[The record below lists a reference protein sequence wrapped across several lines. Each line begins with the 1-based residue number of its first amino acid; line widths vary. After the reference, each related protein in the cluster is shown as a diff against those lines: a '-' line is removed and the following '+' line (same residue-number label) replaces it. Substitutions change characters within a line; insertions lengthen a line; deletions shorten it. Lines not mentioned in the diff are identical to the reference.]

1 MINNQEGHE
10 KDHMETIRDSP
21 KNKSRVT
28 IEYLFDTD
36 KDLLGTGGYGEVY
49 KVKKKRLN
57 MTQNDP
63 EYALKIFNKVNFY
76 KDNDKGSRILTE
88 IKIHRSLNHEHIVKY
103 EHSFEDKK
111 NVYILMEYCGSG
123 TLATLIKTRKYLAEY
138 EIRYYMFQ
146 VLSVLRYF
154 KREKIVHRDLTLGN
168 IFLKDR
174 KTVKIGDFG
183 FAYKESE
190 NEEKAGVIC
199 GTPGYF
205 TPESNNSKYS
215 YKTDIFD
222 FGVCIYYLFGGKQMF
237 KTSLE
242 SAEFF
247 SNKELLFF
255 DKKLNFS
262 EEAIDL
268 LKSTVTLEN
277 QRIDLDK
284 IYNHP
289 FFNGGKGLSKDKFPE
304 YNENNKEQFIKEL
317 KELPFK
323 EGLIYTHRNDVRN
336 NIPLFNP
343 QNLNII
349 PSDATN
355 SNGTKLSNDSFNV
368 YRNNSGQS
376 GKNVSFN
383 INTENSNFA
392 KSNKNINLKNPLK
405 LKDKI
410 KEKENSKNQSP
421 DDFLENLTKTIT
433 DKKEQN
439 QSKDLDENIE
449 INNISSA
456 NNNNYSEEL
465 KTKRTRSKADD
476 NNFDFNNT
484 LAAVTFENEND
495 FDKFRNRRLIYIE
508 QIYDK
513 LANYC
518 GIGYQL
524 NNRNIGVFFN
534 DRSQLL
540 KIYNNNKYILYY
552 FKGFLP
558 NNAYSK
564 SKIDLPIKNK
574 PINMTKKIKFLIHV
588 MEAFVLKKG
597 YDNKNNELKDNIN
610 EEEENIILEKYRI
623 NKNISLFSFS
633 NKNIQ
638 VNFNDKTKMIFVCC
652 EPKKIVYIDN
662 KDEKVIIQ
670 IKYNNFHNFKCD
682 EQEIIDKINLA
693 IEQIN
698 K

>member
-1 MINNQEGHE
+1 MINNQDQRE
-10 KDHMETIRDSP
+10 KDRIEIIRDSP
-21 KNKSRVT
+21 KNKSRIT
-28 IEYLFDTD
+28 IEYQFDID

-49 KVKKKRLN
+49 KVKRKREN
-57 MTQNDP
+57 MAQYDP

-76 KDNDKGSRILTE
+76 KDNDKGSRVLTE

-111 NVYILMEYCGSG
+111 NVYILMEYCGLG
-123 TLATLIKTRKYLAEY
+123 TLATLIKTRKFLEEY

-154 KREKIVHRDLTLGN
+154 RREKIIHRDLTLGN

-190 NEEKAGVIC
+190 NEEKTGIIC

-222 FGVCIYYLFGGKQMF
+222 FGVCIYYLFGGKPLF

-247 SNKELLFF
+247 TNKESLFF

-268 LKSTVTLEN
+268 LKQTINLEN

-317 KELPFK
+317 RELPLK
-323 EGLIYTHRNDVRN
+323 EGLILTHRKNEKKNIITFNPN
-336 NIPLFNP
+336 NI
-343 QNLNII
+343 NIT
-349 PSDATN
+349 SSEGSF
-355 SNGTKLSNDSFNV
+355 SNGKSNNIA
-368 YRNNSGQS
+368 YT
-376 GKNVSFN
+376 KNVSFN
-383 INTENSNFA
+383 IENYSYIKSLRSSNMKYMA
-392 KSNKNINLKNPLK
+392 KIKERR
-405 LKDKI
+405 
-410 KEKENSKNQSP
+410 KEKENAKNENS
-421 DDFLENLTKTIT
+421 DNFLENLTRTIT
-433 DKKEQN
+433 DKKQN
-439 QSKDLDENIE
+439 QLKELDENAE
-449 INNISSA
+449 NDND
-456 NNNNYSEEL
+456 NDKDNEET
-465 KTKRTRSKADD
+465 KTKRSKNKNDD

-484 LAAVTFENEND
+484 LATVTFENENE
-495 FDKFRNRRLIYIE
+495 FDKYKNKKFIYIE
-508 QIYDK
+508 NIIDN
-513 LANYC
+513 LADYC

-524 NNRNIGVFFN
+524 NNKNIGVFFN
-534 DRSQLL
+534 DFSQLIKL
-540 KIYNNNKYILYY
+540 FNNNKFLLYFY
-552 FKGFLP
+552 KGFLP
-558 NNAYSK
+558 NISYTK
-564 SKIDLPIKNK
+564 TKVELPVNNK
-574 PINMTKKIKFLIHV
+574 PTLNKKINFLIHV
-588 MEAFVLKKG
+588 IEIFGKYNG
-597 YDNKNNELKDNIN
+597 NNNKNSNEKDVIN
-610 EEEENIILEKYRI
+610 EEDENVIIEKYK
-623 NKNISLFSFS
+623 NKKHLSLFILS

-638 VNFNDKTKMIFVCC
+638 VNFRDKTKIIFVCC

-662 KDEKVIIQ
+662 KDEKTFIQ
-670 IKYNNFHNFKCD
+670 IKNNNFNNFKSND
-682 EQEIIDKINLA
+682 PEITKKINYA
-693 IEQIN
+693 ISQIN
-698 K
+698 E

>member
-1 MINNQEGHE
+1 MINNQDQRE
-10 KDHMETIRDSP
+10 KDRIEIIRDSP
-21 KNKSRVT
+21 KNKSRIT
-28 IEYLFDTD
+28 IEYQFDID

-49 KVKKKRLN
+49 KVKRKREN
-57 MTQNDP
+57 MAQYDP

-111 NVYILMEYCGSG
+111 NVYILMEYCGLG
-123 TLATLIKTRKYLAEY
+123 TLATLIKTRKFLEEY

-154 KREKIVHRDLTLGN
+154 RREKIIHRDLTLGN

-190 NEEKAGVIC
+190 NEEKTGIIC

-205 TPESNNSKYS
+205 TPESNNSKYN

-222 FGVCIYYLFGGKQMF
+222 FGVCIYYLFGGKPLF

-247 SNKELLFF
+247 TNKESLFF
-255 DKKLNFS
+255 DKRLNFS

-268 LKSTVTLEN
+268 LKQTINLEN

-317 KELPFK
+317 RELPFK
-323 EGLIYTHRNDVRN
+323 EGLILTHRRNDSK
-336 NIPLFNP
+336 NIITFNP
-343 QNLNII
+343 QNII
-349 PSDATN
+349 ITSSEGSN
-355 SNGTKLSNDSFNV
+355 SNSK
-368 YRNNSGQS
+368 NNNNTGSY

-383 INTENSNFA
+383 LSNENNNYPKILRNSNM
-392 KSNKNINLKNPLK
+392 KYMS
-405 LKDKI
+405 KI
-410 KEKENSKNQSP
+410 KERKKEKDKENSKNESS
-421 DDFLENLTKTIT
+421 DYFLENLTKTIT
-433 DKKEQN
+433 DKKQN
-439 QSKDLDENIE
+439 QFKELLEENLENDDNEE
-449 INNISSA
+449 I
-456 NNNNYSEEL
+456 
-465 KTKRTRSKADD
+465 KTKNTKSKADD

-484 LAAVTFENEND
+484 LATVTFENEND
-495 FDKFRNRRLIYIE
+495 FDKYKNRRFIYIE
-508 QIYDK
+508 KIIDN
-513 LANYC
+513 LADYC

-524 NNRNIGVFFN
+524 NNKNIGVFFN
-534 DRSQLL
+534 DFSQIL
-540 KIYNNNKYILYY
+540 KLYNNDKFLLYFY
-552 FKGFLP
+552 KGFLP
-558 NNAYSK
+558 NNSYTK
-564 SKIDLPIKNK
+564 TKIELPAKNK
-574 PINMTKKIKFLIHV
+574 PDLFKKVNFLIHIV
-588 MEAFVLKKG
+588 EMFVKNNE
-597 YDNKNNELKDNIN
+597 NKNNNEKDIIN
-610 EEEENIILEKYRI
+610 EEDESVIIEKYKKR
-623 NKNISLFSFS
+623 KHLSLFILS

-638 VNFNDKTKMIFVCC
+638 VNFKDKTKIIFVCC
-652 EPKKIVYIDN
+652 EPKKIIYIDN
-662 KDEKVIIQ
+662 KEEKSFIQ
-670 IKYNNFHNFKCD
+670 IKNNNFNNFKSND
-682 EQEIIDKINLA
+682 PEITKKINYA
-693 IEQIN
+693 ISQIN